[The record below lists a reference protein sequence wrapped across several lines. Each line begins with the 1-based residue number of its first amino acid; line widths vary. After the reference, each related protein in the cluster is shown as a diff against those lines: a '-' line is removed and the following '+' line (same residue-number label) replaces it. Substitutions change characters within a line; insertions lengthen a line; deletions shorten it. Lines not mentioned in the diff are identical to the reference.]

1 MKTLKRT
8 LWLMAFCAVA
18 LFGVNEAKA
27 VSSGAEARVL
37 LEESAALIEQQGFVE
52 QAQRVREQVAIL
64 SDDELLEAY
73 ESIDLEALVLAQAD
87 AADASERAF
96 ASVKKAEADRR
107 RAASA
112 RSISTGGD
120 AGKTLQSG
128 SIEVLNWDDVLG
140 TGNGS
145 VHPGQARGV
154 RSDTPSNIVH
164 WITIRALRTALQL
177 SFSGLQ
183 IARDAFNI
191 CDAAAGQAVVAGGIG
206 VCAGGNAAA
215 ACIPVA
221 ITVTVL
227 QSLFTIAD
235 SELNYE
241 IARRESTDYLD
252 YRIDSAELG
261 LIQRRAAYLNE
272 QLLALDQNL
281 VDYDESIRAQLQL
294 HDDDIKN
301 QLQLHDDDIKHQ
313 LDVHDQD
320 IKVWLLR
327 LQAKANLALKTQ
339 LQNMMT
345 NNGGARALMSYTE
358 RLEEVCRLAEES
370 ITNATNAGY
379 KVHFRAQ
386 QALDRGMALKDSDP
400 KKAHDEC
407 RDAFQYAVSR
417 SPHRLPGYGGRR

>member
-73 ESIDLEALVLAQAD
+73 ESIDLERLVLAQAD
-87 AADASERAF
+87 AADASERAV

-112 RSISTGGD
+112 RSTSTGGD

-183 IARDAFNI
+183 IARDAFAI
-191 CDAAAGQAVVAGGIG
+191 CDAAAGQAVVGGGIG

-241 IARRESTDYLD
+241 IARRGSTDYLD

-281 VDYDESIRAQLQL
+281 VDYDESIRA
-294 HDDDIKN
+294 

-417 SPHRLPGYGGRR
+417 SPNRLPGYGGRR